1 MRGWHSQL
9 TRIRIALLERQA
21 GLALGRLARDNS
33 VMARSTLSPAILLAC
48 SLALPGCAAADI
60 VGGPVRTAGK
70 AIKIG
75 STVVDVATTSQ
86 SERDQKRGREI
97 RKREERLGKLEREYL
112 KEREDCLDGDRG
124 ACKDA
129 EGIREE
135 MEELLPTIPLDPD

>member
-1 MRGWHSQL
+1 MRRL
-9 TRIRIALLERQA
+9 YILAIA
-21 GLALGRLARDNS
+21 
-33 VMARSTLSPAILLAC
+33 PF
-48 SLALPGCAAADI
+48 SLALSGCFAADV
-60 VGGPVRTAGK
+60 VGGPVRTASK

-97 RKREERLGKLEREYL
+97 RKREERLGKLEREYR

-129 EGIREE
+129 EEIREE
-135 MEELLPTIPLDPD
+135 IEELLPTIPVDPD